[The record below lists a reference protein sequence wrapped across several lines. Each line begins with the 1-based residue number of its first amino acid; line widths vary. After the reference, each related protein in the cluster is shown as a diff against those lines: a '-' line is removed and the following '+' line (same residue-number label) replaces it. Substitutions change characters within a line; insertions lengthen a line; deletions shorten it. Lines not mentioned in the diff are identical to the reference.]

1 MDEGNAEHAE
11 DEGALVAIARMTHE
25 AFARRMERPAVI
37 LIPLSSQEEQG
48 PHAPMGDFM
57 LTERLAEM
65 SARAGGGLTAPVLPF
80 GHAEFFRALAGGI
93 QLRSF
98 TFTAV
103 LEDILASFLDHGHER
118 LLVFN
123 GHTTNAPLIDQ
134 VCRRVR
140 RERGVLIPSLNIWQ
154 SVPDSL
160 WSALYGKEA
169 ARVRGHGGEP
179 MTSVYMHLF
188 PELLQAGAIRDP
200 SPPGSVFGLSIGG
213 VSASRFEGLPVQIPL
228 DCTEVD
234 PAGMLGGL
242 ASRASAEKGRAICD
256 HIVGHTARLMR
267 HLVGFDPRDA
277 VRPAT
282 DAGAIRSKEKS
293 ND

>member
-1 MDEGNAEHAE
+1 MDEP
-11 DEGALVAIARMTHE
+11 VAIAHMTHE

-37 LIPLSSQEEQG
+37 LIPLASQEEQG

-57 LTERLAEM
+57 LTDRLAEM
-65 SARAGGGLTAPVLPF
+65 SARAGDGLTAPVLPF
-80 GHAEFFRALAGGI
+80 GHAEFFRAMAGGI
-93 QLRSF
+93 QLRAS

-103 LEDILASFLDHGHER
+103 LEDILVSFLDHGHEQ
-118 LLVFN
+118 LLIFN

-134 VCRRVR
+134 VCRKLR

-154 SVPDSL
+154 SIPERL
-160 WSALYGKEA
+160 WSELYGEDA

-179 MTSVYMHLF
+179 ITSVSMHLF
-188 PELLQAGAIRDP
+188 PDLVDAGAIRDP
-200 SPPGSVFGLSIGG
+200 APRGSAFGLSVGG
-213 VSASRFEGLPVQIPL
+213 VLSSRFEGLPLQIPL

-242 ASRASAEKGRAICD
+242 ASRASADKGRAICD

-267 HLVGFDPRDA
+267 HLADFNPRDA
-277 VRPAT
+277 VQSAISQAT
-282 DAGAIRSKEKS
+282 SRNEEKL
-293 ND
+293 